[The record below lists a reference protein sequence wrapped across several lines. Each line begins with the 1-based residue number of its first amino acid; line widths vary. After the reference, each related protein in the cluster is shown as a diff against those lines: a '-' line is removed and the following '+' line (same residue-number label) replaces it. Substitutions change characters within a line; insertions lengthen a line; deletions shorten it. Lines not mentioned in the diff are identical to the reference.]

1 MAADHLHHDKTSRH
15 QWAEEVVVPKLADP
29 IEGGSEP
36 SAERWTRATSEN
48 RYLVDYLRT
57 LEGRSE
63 HPMETEKSRISENPY
78 LVDCQM
84 TNSQFHQGCRVP
96 LAQTQQGP

>member
-36 SAERWTRATSEN
+36 SAERWTRMTSEN
-48 RYLVDYLRT
+48 RYPVDCLRT
-57 LEGRSE
+57 REGRSE
-63 HPMETEKSRISENPY
+63 HPMETERLRINENPY

-84 TNSQFHQGCRVP
+84 MSNHLHQECRVP